1 VTLYTSVDLV
11 NWNNEGVAFGA
22 AGNLPPQSV
31 LFAPKTVYNAATKTW
46 VMFFNYI
53 VGSFSNSY
61 YGIAT
66 SAVPQGPFHVVNA
79 NIALR
84 YSDDGDENIFVD
96 DDGMGYIIYT
106 SLAEGHSMSIE
117 RLTPDFLNSTLV
129 SSGTFGDSNVEVR

>member
-1 VTLYTSVDLV
+1 
-11 NWNNEGVAFGA
+11 
-22 AGNLPPQSV
+22 
-31 LFAPKTVYNAATKTW
+31 
-46 VMFFNYI
+46 M
-53 VGSFSNSY
+53 GSFSNSY
-61 YGIAT
+61 YGVAT
-66 SAVPQGPFHVVNA
+66 SAVPQGPFRVVNA

-96 DDGMGYIIYT
+96 DDGTGYIIYT